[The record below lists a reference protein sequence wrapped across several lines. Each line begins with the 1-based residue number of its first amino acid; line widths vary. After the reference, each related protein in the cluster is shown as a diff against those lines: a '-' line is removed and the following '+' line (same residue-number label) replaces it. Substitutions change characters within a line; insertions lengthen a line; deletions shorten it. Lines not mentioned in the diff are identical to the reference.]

1 MSEYVVQRANMVES
15 QLRAGRVSNS
25 ALLEAMGSVAR
36 EQFAPAALKPVA
48 YVDEDLAF
56 RGRVLVEPMV
66 FARLAQAAEPGPDDY
81 VLDIGAGLGYSSAVL
96 GRIASAV
103 VALESD
109 GELAEGARK
118 ALAGA
123 GSDNVMVVEGPLE
136 AGCPEE
142 APFNLIIV
150 QGAVASVPP
159 AFLDQ
164 LAEGGRL
171 AAVGAAGRRAR
182 PGGSLYEAGAGVVSP
197 RTVFDAGTPYVAGFE
212 PRQEFVF

>member
-1 MSEYVVQRANMVES
+1 MSEYLVQRANMVEC
-15 QLRAGRVSNS
+15 QLRAGRVTNS
-25 ALLEAMGSVAR
+25 ALLDAMGSVAR
-36 EQFAPAALKPVA
+36 DAFVPMALKPVA
-48 YVDEDLAF
+48 YVDENHAF
-56 RGRVLVEPMV
+56 EGRVLVEPMV
-66 FARLAQAAEPGPDDY
+66 FARLVQSAEPGLDDY

-109 GELAEGARK
+109 SGLAERARK
-118 ALAGA
+118 ALAAA
-123 GSDNVMVVEGPLE
+123 GSDNVLVVEGPLE

-142 APFNLIIV
+142 APFNLIAI

-159 AFLDQ
+159 ALLDQ

-171 AAVGAAGRRAR
+171 AAVVRSD
-182 PGGSLYEAGAGVVSP
+182 GGLGQAKVFTKRGGVVSS
-197 RTVFDAGTPYVAGFE
+197 RIVFDAGTPYLAGFE

>member
-1 MSEYVVQRANMVES
+1 MSEFVVQRANMVEC
-15 QLRAGRVSNS
+15 QLRAGRVTNS
-25 ALLEAMGSVAR
+25 ALLDAMGNVAR
-36 EQFAPAALKPVA
+36 EEFAPIALKPVA

-66 FARLAQAAEPGPDDY
+66 FARLVQSAEPGPDDY
-81 VLDIGAGLGYSSAVL
+81 VLDIGVGLGYSSAVL

-118 ALAGA
+118 TLVAAGC
-123 GSDNVMVVEGPLE
+123 DNVLVVEGPLE

-142 APFNLIIV
+142 APFNLIVI
-150 QGAVASVPP
+150 QGAVAYVPP
-159 AFLDQ
+159 AVLDQ

-171 AAVGAAGRRAR
+171 AAVVRSGGGLGRAEIFTKR
-182 PGGSLYEAGAGVVSP
+182 GGVVSS

>member
-1 MSEYVVQRANMVES
+1 MSEFLVQRANMVEC
-15 QLRAGRVSNS
+15 QLRAGRVTNS
-25 ALLEAMGSVAR
+25 ALLDAMGQVPR
-36 EQFAPAALKPVA
+36 EEFAPMALKPVA
-48 YVDEDLAF
+48 YVDEDLLF
-56 RGRVLVEPMV
+56 EGRVMVEPMV
-66 FARLAQAAEPGPDDY
+66 FARLLQYAEPGPDDY

-109 GELAEGARK
+109 GALAERARK
-118 ALAGA
+118 ALAAA
-123 GSDNVMVVEGPLE
+123 GSDNVLVVEGPLE
-136 AGCPEE
+136 AGYPEE
-142 APFNLIIV
+142 APFNLIVI

-159 AFLDQ
+159 SLPDQ

-171 AAVGAAGRRAR
+171 AAVVRSGGGLGRATIFSKR
-182 PGGSLYEAGAGVVSP
+182 GGVVSS

>member
-1 MSEYVVQRANMVES
+1 MVEC
-15 QLRAGRVSNS
+15 QLRAGRVTNS
-25 ALLEAMGSVAR
+25 ALLGAMGGIAR
-36 EQFAPAALKPVA
+36 EEFAPIALKPVA

-66 FARLAQAAEPGPDDY
+66 FARLVQHAEPGPDDY

-109 GELAEGARK
+109 KDLAEGARK
-118 ALAGA
+118 ALTTAC
-123 GSDNVMVVEGPLE
+123 SDNVLVVEGPLE

-142 APFNLIIV
+142 APFDLIVIE
-150 QGAVASVPP
+150 GAVASVPQ
-159 AFLDQ
+159 ALLDQ

-171 AAVGAAGRRAR
+171 AAVLR
-182 PGGSLYEAGAGVVSP
+182 PGGGLGRATIYSKRGGVVSS
-197 RTVFDAGTPYVAGFE
+197 RAVFDAGTPYVAGFE